1 MIRPLQRGTLRRR
14 LATHLHDAILRAE
27 LSPGER
33 IVEGKLARQLGVAQS
48 SLREALQEL
57 EHQGLVTRRDNLGT
71 FVIKPSASDVED
83 IYVVRRQLEP
93 LAARLARERMTQDQ
107 LAQMVDLVEKMETA
121 GARQD
126 FVELLKTD
134 LQFHRLIWHLSG
146 NKSIDRALNAVC
158 PPLFASYLMKAK
170 AGRPYNQARDLE
182 EHRALTDVFAHGGP
196 EEVEKT
202 FQVIIETFRV
212 QDVENLQIMDEGGL
226 FPKSPQKNTRKR

>member
-1 MIRPLQRGTLRRR
+1 MKKLRSGMPTEKIVDSRRRFRQLSFELLPIAVTRPFNRDILRRS
-14 LATHLHDAILRAE
+14 LAAHLHDAILRAE

-33 IVEGKLARQLGVAQS
+33 IVEGKLARELGVAQG

-126 FVELLKTD
+126 FVELLKT
-134 LQFHRLIWHLSG
+134 
-146 NKSIDRALNAVC
+146 
-158 PPLFASYLMKAK
+158 
-170 AGRPYNQARDLE
+170 
-182 EHRALTDVFAHGGP
+182 
-196 EEVEKT
+196 
-202 FQVIIETFRV
+202 
-212 QDVENLQIMDEGGL
+212 
-226 FPKSPQKNTRKR
+226 